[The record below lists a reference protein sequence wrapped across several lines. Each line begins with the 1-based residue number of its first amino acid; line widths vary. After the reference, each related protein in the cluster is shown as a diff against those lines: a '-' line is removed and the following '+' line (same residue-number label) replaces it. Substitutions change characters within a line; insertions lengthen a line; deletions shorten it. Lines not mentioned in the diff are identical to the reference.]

1 MKMKQ
6 ISDSTLKITISLNDL
21 EERGMELADF
31 LIPQEKTE
39 DFFHSVLE
47 ELDLPDH
54 FRMSGMLS
62 FRVTPKQDR
71 VDIFVTKSEVA
82 TDFNMTDMYDLDEM
96 GQLSHEELLD
106 HMGRFFEEKGDQTAL
121 QRLEEA
127 ERSDE
132 AQQQEEAPQ
141 EEPLDYVHYVL
152 TFDKLEEVV
161 TYAKTVRYEVAASEL
176 YKYEGGY
183 QLTVLIYVADKPRT
197 YPSQIYARIL
207 EHAQESRH
215 TRAHLREHAILLR
228 EGDILAELAGL
239 RG

>member
-1 MKMKQ
+1 MKVKQ
-6 ISDSTLKITISLNDL
+6 ISESTLKITISLNDL

-31 LIPQEKTE
+31 LMPQEKTE

-54 FRMSGMLS
+54 FKMSGMLS

-71 VDIFVTKSEVA
+71 VDIFVTKSEMA
-82 TDFNMTDMYDLDEM
+82 TDFNMTDMFDMDEM
-96 GQLSHEELLD
+96 RQLPAEELLEQ
-106 HMGRFFEEKGDQTAL
+106 MGRFFEEKGDGPAL
-121 QRLEEA
+121 KRLEEA
-127 ERSDE
+127 EQ
-132 AQQQEEAPQ
+132 AEEERELE

-152 TFDKLEEVV
+152 SFDQLTDVV
-161 TYAKTVRYEVAASEL
+161 AFAKTVNYPVEASEL
-176 YKYEGGY
+176 YKYQDAY
-183 QLTVLIYVADKPRT
+183 QVTVLIHVAGKDRG

-207 EHAQESRH
+207 EHAKESRY

-228 EGDILAELAGL
+228 EGEVLSELAGL

>member
-31 LIPQEKTE
+31 LMPQEKTE

-71 VDIFVTKSEVA
+71 VDIFVTKSEMA
-82 TDFNMTDMYDLDEM
+82 TDFSMTDMFDMDEM
-96 GQLSHEELLD
+96 RQLPAEELIEQ
-106 HMGRFFEEKGDQTAL
+106 MGRLFEEKGDKPAL
-121 QRLEEA
+121 KRLEEA
-127 ERSDE
+127 EQAEE
-132 AQQQEEAPQ
+132 AQELEEEQETM
-141 EEPLDYVHYVL
+141 DYVHYVL
-152 TFDKLEEVV
+152 TFEQLTDVV
-161 TYAKTVRYEVAASEL
+161 AFSKTVNYPVEASEL
-176 YKYEGGY
+176 YKYQDGY
-183 QLTVLIYVADKPRT
+183 QLTVLLHVAGKDRV
-197 YPSQIYARIL
+197 YPSQVYARIL
-207 EHAQESRH
+207 EHAKESRY

-228 EGDILAELAGL
+228 EGDILSELAGL